1 MAIKGTRLI
10 IAVILVMAFVLLSP
24 VMSVQAAGKTIGVIM
39 TGDID
44 YYQNI
49 HRAFLKGIV
58 GEDVEI
64 FLQKPMPE
72 PMSWANAA
80 RKLVVVG
87 SDVIISYG
95 APATLTTMK
104 VTSDIPIIFA
114 GVYNPQGM
122 NVTGKNAT
130 GISSTISIKEVLSD
144 LKSIKGFSKLGVIF
158 NKSEKD
164 TILQARE
171 IKKLEASMGFKSRLF
186 SVKKSIDKAQL
197 KNVDAILL
205 TASCAG
211 MKCINDVVSIARK
224 DSVPTASI
232 IGGGEKLGVI
242 LTIAAEA
249 GEQGQEVA
257 NMVKTVLGGTSVSNM
272 PVKNPKKIVKII
284 NVKEAKAIGITIKP
298 DLLKTATKIIK

>member
-205 TASCAG
+205 TAS
-211 MKCINDVVSIARK
+211 
-224 DSVPTASI
+224 SVPTASI